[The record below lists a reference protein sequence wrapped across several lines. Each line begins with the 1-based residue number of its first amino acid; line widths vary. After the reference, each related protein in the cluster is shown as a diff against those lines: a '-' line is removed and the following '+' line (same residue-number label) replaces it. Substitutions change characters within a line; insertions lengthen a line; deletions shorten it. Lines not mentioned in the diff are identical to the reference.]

1 MKSTKRKFTVN
12 KMEHHHPDHLEVKS
26 IDIDTYRENIIYM
39 RSDCHI
45 CQSEGFAALTRVL
58 VLLND
63 RQIIA
68 TINVIN
74 NTTLLE
80 PHQAAL
86 SIEAMKRLDANEGDQ
101 IHVRHLPTIESLRKV
116 RAKLYGQ
123 SLSKEDFKSIM
134 DDITRGRYSNI
145 ELAAFIAACSDD
157 RLSPDEIAS
166 LTVAMLESGKK
177 LSWPGVVVDKHCV
190 GGLPGNRTTP
200 IVVSIIAAAGLT
212 IPKTS
217 SRAITSPAGTADTV
231 ETFTKVD
238 LDMPL
243 IQQVVEQ
250 EGGCMAWG
258 GAVQLSPAD
267 DILISVERALDLDSP
282 AQLIASVLSKKA
294 AAGSTHVIIDIP
306 IGETAKVRTR
316 EEADHLKNLMNYVAR
331 SINMNLDVV
340 FTNGDQ
346 PVGRG
351 IGPALEAMDV
361 LAVLRRD
368 DDAPADLRDRALML
382 SGRLLEMTEKAA
394 PGKGYAQA
402 QSILDSGEAWKKCL
416 AICNAQGHFSEPI
429 PGQFRFEIKSEIGGR
444 VRGIDNRKL
453 GKLAKLCGAPQAAGA
468 GVLFVAPLNKE
479 ISPGDLLFT
488 LFSESKGELEYAN
501 EYYTAN
507 KESILIIE

>member
-1 MKSTKRKFTVN
+1 
-12 KMEHHHPDHLEVKS
+12 MEHRHSDQLEIKS
-26 IDIDTYRENIIYM
+26 IGIDTYRENIIYM
-39 RSDCHI
+39 RSDCHV

-80 PHQAAL
+80 HHQAAL
-86 SIEAMKRLDANEGDQ
+86 SLEAMKRLGAAEGDLIQ
-101 IHVRHLPTIESLRKV
+101 VRHLPTIESLRKV

-123 SLSKEDFKSIM
+123 PLSKEDFKSIIE
-134 DDITRGRYSNI
+134 DITRGRYSNI

-166 LTVAMLESGKK
+166 LTTAMLESGKK
-177 LSWPGVVVDKHCV
+177 LSWPGIVVDKHCV

-200 IVVSIIAAAGLT
+200 IVVSIIAASGLT

-231 ETFTKVD
+231 ETFTSVD

-243 IQQVVEQ
+243 IQQVVLQ

-294 AAGSTHVIIDIP
+294 AAGSTHVVIDIP

-316 EEADHLKNLMNYVAR
+316 EEAGHLKNLMMYVAR

-340 FTNGDQ
+340 FTDGSQ

-361 LAVLRRD
+361 LAVLRGD
-368 DDAPADLRDRALML
+368 VNAPSDLRDRSLML
-382 SGRLLEMTEKAA
+382 SGRLLEMTGKAVQ
-394 PGKGYAQA
+394 GKGYEHA
-402 QSILDSGEAWKKCL
+402 QSILDSGDAWKKCL
-416 AICNAQGHFSEPI
+416 AICNAQGRFSEPV
-429 PGQFRFEIKSEIGGR
+429 PGEFRFEIRSDVGGR
-444 VRGIDNRKL
+444 VTGIDNRRL
-453 GKLAKLCGAPQAAGA
+453 GKLAKLCGAPHAAGA
-468 GVLFVAPLNKE
+468 GVLFFAPLKKE
-479 ISPGDLLFT
+479 IHPGDVLFT
-488 LFSESKGELEYAN
+488 LFSESRGELNYAIQ
-501 EYYTAN
+501 YYHAN
-507 KESILIIE
+507 KESILTIEQSVH